1 VSGRPTRLGV
11 DGESGQE
18 IGVSEQFSLF
28 DAEPPPADRLFF
40 GVYPDAATA
49 GRIAEQARTLR
60 SATGLKGQ
68 LLATDRFHITLHEIG
83 LYAGLP
89 RGIVDKA
96 LEAGAKVAASPF
108 EVSFDRVGSFNNRGN
123 NPFVLQGGEGL
134 GDLIA
139 FQRALG
145 LAMAGAGLGRQ
156 VARSFTPH
164 VTLLYD
170 RLLVAE
176 AGIPPIRWAV
186 SEFVLIHSLVGQ
198 TRHIPLARWTLG

>member
-1 VSGRPTRLGV
+1 MP
-11 DGESGQE
+11 
-18 IGVSEQFSLF
+18 EQFSLF
-28 DAEPPPADRLFF
+28 DAEPPPTDRLFF

-49 GRIAEQARTLR
+49 ERIAEQARTLR
-60 SATGLKGQ
+60 SAQGLRGQ
-68 LLATDRFHITLHEIG
+68 PLATDRFHVTLHEIG
-83 LYAGLP
+83 VYAGLP

-96 LEAGAKVAASPF
+96 LDAGAKVAAAPF
-108 EVSFDRVGSFNNRGN
+108 EVGFDRVGSFNNRGN

-134 GDLIA
+134 GDLVA

-170 RLLVAE
+170 PLLVAE
-176 AGIPPIRWAV
+176 GAIPPIRWTV